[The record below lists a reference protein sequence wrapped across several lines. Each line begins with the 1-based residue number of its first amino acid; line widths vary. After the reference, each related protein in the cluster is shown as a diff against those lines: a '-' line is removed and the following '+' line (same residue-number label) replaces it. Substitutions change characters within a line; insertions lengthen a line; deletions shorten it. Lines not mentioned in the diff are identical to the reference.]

1 MGGMKTSL
9 QFFWPTAKLWIIN
22 SIKRPYKNLIR
33 FDTFERISLVKVKP
47 WLKIYKE
54 RISNIA
60 TLEHYWILKTSE
72 KIRYSLGRVKWIHSI
87 LKLKEFKICMQ
98 LFLFEVN
105 INIHRLN
112 EEYQYQRWKQ
122 DFSDFHASDWTSI
135 STSQVSIIRYK

>member
-72 KIRYSLGRVKWIHSI
+72 KIRYSLGRVKWIHFI
-87 LKLKEFKICMQ
+87 FKLKEFKICMQ

-105 INIHRLN
+105 IIIHRFKWGISVS
-112 EEYQYQRWKQ
+112 EMKAGFFRFMPQIGHQIVQVKYQ
-122 DFSDFHASDWTSI
+122 
-135 STSQVSIIRYK
+135 